1 MKALKQIAI
10 GFAVAGISLSA
21 FAAEQITPQIA
32 KEKNYQLIGTVTSK
46 NEATSPSGLE
56 EALSKKADKN
66 WAANTSWWYQVKRLA
81 VLSAPRKS
89 INNVLKQRSA
99 GALFI

>member
-1 MKALKQIAI
+1 MKALRKIAI
-10 GFAVAGISLSA
+10 GIAVAGLSLSA

-56 EALSKKADKN
+56 EALSKKADKLGGKYFVVVSGKEIGRFVGT
-66 WAANTSWWYQVKRLA
+66 AKVYK
-81 VLSAPRKS
+81 
-89 INNVLKQRSA
+89 
-99 GALFI
+99 